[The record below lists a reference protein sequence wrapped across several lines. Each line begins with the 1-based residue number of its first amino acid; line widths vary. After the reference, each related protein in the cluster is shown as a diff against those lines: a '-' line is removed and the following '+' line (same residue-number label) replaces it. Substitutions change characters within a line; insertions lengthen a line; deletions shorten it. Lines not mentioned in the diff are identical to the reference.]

1 MLGEDGNHQL
11 VQPFTRVGSKEE
23 VPEGTLNCAR
33 GLGGPLMSE
42 TSWHQRARLLLA
54 RIHVSSLESA
64 GLENGY

>member
-42 TSWHQRARLLLA
+42 TSWRQ
-54 RIHVSSLESA
+54 
-64 GLENGY
+64 